1 MDWRQ
6 RLRNAFTEDSPW
18 PWLAYLA
25 LFFFPWFFRAPQT
38 DELIVAAI
46 ALPLFLVLYFRG
58 YSACDWRAI
67 AYAAAIATIGFGA
80 IPIMPSAGVFLVYAG
95 SMVGGVRPARLA
107 IAWLVLLVLAIA
119 AYGLILD
126 LPLFAWGPV
135 AFFTGMIGFA
145 NYMWAEMRKK
155 NEALQAA
162 NAKVQQLATQA
173 ERERIARDMHDLL
186 GHTLTVIAVKAE
198 LAGKLVGSDP
208 ARAQGEI
215 EDIQATAR
223 HALQEVRYAIND
235 MKRAS
240 LAAEIASARAALAA
254 ADVKLESQPHLP
266 VVPAPLEPP
275 IALLIRESVTN
286 VVRHAQASVC
296 RISLDRTDDHI
307 RLEISDD
314 GRGGV
319 NEAGNG
325 VSGMRARVAALGGEF
340 SLRSEQGT
348 VVEAVLPLGAGAE
361 A

>member
-173 ERERIARDMHDLL
+173 ERERIDKDRLARENARRAAQGLPEL
-186 GHTLTVIAVKAE
+186 KSSEE
-198 LAGKLVGSDP
+198 LADAKFPDTVLD
-208 ARAQGEI
+208 Q
-215 EDIQATAR
+215 
-223 HALQEVRYAIND
+223 
-235 MKRAS
+235 
-240 LAAEIASARAALAA
+240 AAEVMTDMVTGIRPTHSAPTR
-254 ADVKLESQPHLP
+254 
-266 VVPAPLEPP
+266 
-275 IALLIRESVTN
+275 T
-286 VVRHAQASVC
+286 VR
-296 RISLDRTDDHI
+296 
-307 RLEISDD
+307 SDSKKP
-314 GRGGV
+314 
-319 NEAGNG
+319 E
-325 VSGMRARVAALGGEF
+325 
-340 SLRSEQGT
+340 
-348 VVEAVLPLGAGAE
+348 
-361 A
+361 